1 MIAREGNRLVVRG
14 AITLANVTAL
24 RAAGIEQID
33 RDDLTLDLAGVDE
46 ADSSALSL
54 LLEWQ
59 RAAKARG
66 FTLKYSGLPE
76 NLRSLARVYG
86 ILELLMP
93 EVPDTGAV
101 QHN

>member
-1 MIAREGNRLVVRG
+1 MIERAGERLLVRG
-14 AITLANVTAL
+14 AITLADVTRWRAL
-24 RAAGIEQID
+24 GLEAID
-33 RDDLTLDLAGVDE
+33 RDGLTIDLAGVTD

-66 FTLKYSGLPE
+66 FRLSYEGLPE

-86 ILELLMP
+86 VLELLALDAANP
-93 EVPDTGAV
+93 AQTGS
-101 QHN
+101 